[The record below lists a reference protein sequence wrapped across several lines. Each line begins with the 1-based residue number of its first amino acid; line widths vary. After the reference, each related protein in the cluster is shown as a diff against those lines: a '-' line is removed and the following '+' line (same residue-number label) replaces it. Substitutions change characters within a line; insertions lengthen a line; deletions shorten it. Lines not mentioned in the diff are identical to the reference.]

1 MEQPTTNLMGF
12 LKAALGRV
20 KYFYLIKPLTLI
32 SNFIL
37 IAILARQLG
46 TEQYGIIV
54 LILAVTGVIMTV
66 LEFRSSEATVRYFMR
81 ALGDGSRDRARGYLC
96 LGVALDAVLAAVL
109 ALAAYFSSEGIA
121 TAYFEDK
128 NLTYAIFIYLSSGA
142 FLFLSGTSSAVLQS
156 HEQFLTMNL
165 LDFGHKL
172 FRLGWV
178 LFADL
183 SITSVMTGYAI
194 SNLLYCLALAAAALP
209 VAVRL
214 TRDGG
219 FLVERAM
226 VKEFLS
232 FSMTTF
238 FSSLFKFGQRDIDKL
253 ILGVFVAPAVVGV
266 YDIIKRIAGLLPWVT
281 FPFDVAAYPA
291 MVRFYRDQRYTELH
305 ERILLVS
312 RIAFLASVGV
322 GLVIFLLF
330 PLIAGIFGIMATDQ
344 YSMVLA
350 ALLCSYALT
359 NTLWFVRPVS
369 NAIGR
374 PGYSV
379 IMNAIMSVSL
389 VLLLFMWVPDLGL
402 IGAAGANLAA
412 VLIVFVGW
420 VKIYCSVNAGWRK
433 HYA

>member
-1 MEQPTTNLMGF
+1 MEQPTTNWMGF

-81 ALGDGSRDRARGYLC
+81 ALGDGSRDKARGYLC
-96 LGVALDAVLAAVL
+96 LGVALDVVLAAVL
-109 ALAAYFSSEGIA
+109 ALAAYFSSESIA

-156 HEQFLTMNL
+156 REQFLTMNL

-209 VAVRL
+209 VVARL
-214 TRDGG
+214 TRDSG

-232 FSMTTF
+232 FSMATF
-238 FSSLFKFGQRDIDKL
+238 LSSLLKFGQRDIDKL
-253 ILGVFVAPAVVGV
+253 ILGIFATPAVIGV

-281 FPFDVAAYPA
+281 FPFEMASYPA
-291 MVRFYRDQRYTELH
+291 IVRLYRDQRYADLH
-305 ERILLVS
+305 ERVLLGSKIALVASAGTGLMIYLFFPFLADIFAILDNEQHRFSLAILLS
-312 RIAFLASVGV
+312 
-322 GLVIFLLF
+322 
-330 PLIAGIFGIMATDQ
+330 
-344 YSMVLA
+344 
-350 ALLCSYALT
+350 SYTLS
-359 NTLWFVRPVS
+359 NTMWFVRPVS
-369 NAIGR
+369 NAYGR
-374 PGYSV
+374 PRYSV
-379 IMNAIMSVSL
+379 IAGAIMSVSFILSLFFL
-389 VLLLFMWVPDLGL
+389 VPRFGIV
-402 IGAAGANLAA
+402 GASVANLFATVVISITWA
-412 VLIVFVGW
+412 
-420 VKIYCSVNAGWRK
+420 KIMASLTAGWRR
-433 HYA
+433 ASV